1 MVVDDIVGDLRSGC
15 GFGSGRRGERSH
27 FKRTGGIC
35 NRFAWNDVTL
45 PDIFPDKAVLTQD
58 MSFPLARD

>member
-1 MVVDDIVGDLRSGC
+1 VSRW
-15 GFGSGRRGERSH
+15 ERSH